1 VFCGFVSV
9 DERSGASWIS
19 SSVARGFDRPF
30 ALRSIRLLL
39 TDRGGGGGGSSG
51 AGVDVV
57 SVVSPNKK
65 SG

>member
-9 DERSGASWIS
+9 DGRSGVSMIS

-30 ALRSIRLLL
+30 ALRSLRLFL
-39 TDRGGGGGGSSG
+39 TDRGGGSSG

-57 SVVSPNKK
+57 SVMSPSKK

>member
-1 VFCGFVSV
+1 M
-9 DERSGASWIS
+9 IS

-30 ALRSIRLLL
+30 ALRSLRLFL
-39 TDRGGGGGGSSG
+39 TDRGGGSSG

-57 SVVSPNKK
+57 SVVSPSKK